1 MILTIDDI
9 KTYLPLNSISDGSKY
24 EAFEIRSFYKYL
36 PKYLGDDLLQ
46 QIYEHAFSELVEGSG
61 SAGSELDPDTPD
73 MNKLIAVLKPVLANL
88 TILESIPQ
96 FNVVATGSGF
106 GIVSNPNQAPASM
119 ERIRDLKDACLQAA
133 NDGLDRMLLFLE
145 KNAGKYA
152 SWNKSSLNTGS
163 LIPSA
168 SVFDQLI
175 DINCSRRK
183 FVDLKRHINFEEAT
197 TFTNVFSAEFM
208 TELRAGTDT
217 GVKPLIQQA
226 LALYAE
232 IHFQRSANPNA
243 DVSHLL
249 NKYVTALSVA
259 LSYLR
264 NHLATYPVYASNAY
278 EAPYD
283 NATDGEESGFFIGGI
298 TG

>member
-1 MILTIDDI
+1 MILTIEDI
-9 KTYLPLNSISDGSKY
+9 KTYLPLNSITDVSKY
-24 EAFEIRSFYKYL
+24 EVFEIRSFYKYL

-46 QIYEHAFSELVEGSG
+46 QIYESVVGEPVEGSG
-61 SAGSELDPDTPD
+61 EAGSELDPDTAD
-73 MNKLIAVLKPVLANL
+73 MEKLIAALKPVLANL

-106 GIVSNPNQAPASM
+106 GIVSNTNQAPASM

-133 NDGLDRMLLFLE
+133 NDGLDRLLLFLE
-145 KNAGKYA
+145 KNAVKYT
-152 SWNKSSLNTGS
+152 SWNKSCINTGS
-163 LIPSA
+163 IIPSA

-197 TFTNVFSAEFM
+197 TFTNIFSAEFL
-208 TELRAGTDT
+208 TELRTGNDT

-226 LALYAE
+226 LAFFAE
-232 IHFQRSANPNA
+232 IHFQRSANPTA

-264 NHLATYPVYASNAY
+264 NHLSTYSVYAQNAY

-283 NATDGEESGFFIGGI
+283 NATDGEDSGFFIGGI